1 MKRKRGDDGASAVEL
16 ALVLP
21 LLLLIVFGV
30 IQFGYMFFAWNSMA
44 TAAGQAARY
53 MAIHNDQSGAR
64 ALAREVLPGA
74 DDLGIQD
81 ADITFSFSSG
91 TACAADRT
99 VTVTIVH
106 TSPIDLLP
114 FVDNSI
120 TRRSAA
126 ECVG

>member
-1 MKRKRGDDGASAVEL
+1 MNRKPGDEGASAVEL
-16 ALVLP
+16 ALVFP

-53 MAIHNDQSGAR
+53 MAIHNDQNAAR
-64 ALAREVLPGA
+64 ALAREVLPGD
-74 DDLGIQD
+74 DDLGIPD
-81 ADITFSFSSG
+81 AGITFSFSSG
-91 TACAADRT
+91 TSCAPNRI

-114 FVDNSI
+114 FIDNSI
-120 TRRSAA
+120 TRASVA